1 MLSKK
6 VDASNLSRT
15 LVYQLIFKRISNL
28 TVALTVAGELA
39 KLRHNILNMLDQKIA
54 IMMAMILAY

>member
-1 MLSKK
+1 MQEDLYYT
-6 VDASNLSRT
+6 N
-15 LVYQLIFKRISNL
+15 
-28 TVALTVAGELA
+28 LTVAGELA